1 MADSR
6 LKELRGAV
14 DPTQPLPLYHQVRQR
29 LERWIERHLEPG
41 AELPTEAEL
50 MEAFDVSRVTVR
62 QAISELL
69 ADGALF
75 RPKPRSR
82 LRRATPRVHQELRRL
97 PGFFRDDVLAAGMSP
112 AVDVISSGVVRD
124 ERVAELLHVHADA
137 DLVKLLRL
145 HSGSGQP
152 MALQA
157 SYLPATLF
165 PGILDHDVAGS
176 LFTLTDE
183 VYGQRITGARQR
195 VYAREARAEEAQLLH
210 VPQRAPVLVVE
221 RVSFSKAGVPLE
233 YFRCCLRADSYDFTV
248 ALGDLAERAPHRR
261 GSEEGQGPEGMAEVG
276 APAAASRS

>member
-1 MADSR
+1 M
-6 LKELRGAV
+6 
-14 DPTQPLPLYHQVRQR
+14 DPTHPLPLYHQVKES
-29 LERWIERHLEPG
+29 LERWIVRNLEPG

-50 MEAFDVSRVTVR
+50 MAAFEVSRVTVR

-97 PGFFRDDVLAAGMSP
+97 PGFFRDDILSAGISP
-112 AVDVISSGVVRD
+112 AVTLITADTVRD

-137 DLVKLLRL
+137 DLVRLLRL
-145 HSGSGQP
+145 HSGNGQP

-157 SYLPATLF
+157 SYLPASLF
-165 PGILDHDVAGS
+165 PGLLDHDLTS
-176 LFTLTDE
+176 SIFTLTDE

-210 VPQRAPVLVVE
+210 LPQRAPVLVVE
-221 RVSFSKAGVPLE
+221 RVSFSRAGLPIE
-233 YFRCCLRADSYDFTV
+233 YFRCSLRADSYDFTV
-248 ALGDLAERAPHRR
+248 ALGDLAEPAPPARTPEEQQKRKETASAARR
-261 GSEEGQGPEGMAEVG
+261 SAAGQ
-276 APAAASRS
+276 S